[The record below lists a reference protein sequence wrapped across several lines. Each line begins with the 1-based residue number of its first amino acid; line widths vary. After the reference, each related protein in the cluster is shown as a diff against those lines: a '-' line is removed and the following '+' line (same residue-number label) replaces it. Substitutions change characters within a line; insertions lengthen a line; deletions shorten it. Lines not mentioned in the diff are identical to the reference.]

1 MITITS
7 RRIKASLAGAM
18 LSAGILAGGAA
29 LELPGMEEPSTAY
42 LADYGSAISAD
53 DAEARSA
60 AGGVRHMGDH
70 RDAPRYFERMNGV
83 AE

>member
-18 LSAGILAGGAA
+18 ISAGILAGGAA
-29 LELPGMEEPSTAY
+29 VELAQPSTLY
-42 LADYGSAISAD
+42 LADYGAAISAD
-53 DAEARSA
+53 DSEARSA
-60 AGGVRHMGDH
+60 AGGVRHTGDH

-83 AE
+83 NE